1 MKKYYIEYTKNFS
14 NTYNLYWADETN
26 ADSVTENMERISR
39 EEALSLCAQESYRRK
54 YDQACSGFADNKIS
68 PVDYSEYALQEMGQ
82 AIALEPNTSESRIL
96 EWPSESV
103 QNKARKIVQDYEKMM
118 LDNPCPWC

>member
-1 MKKYYIEYTKNFS
+1 MKKYYIERKNFS

-26 ADSVTENMERISR
+26 AGCVTENMERISR

-82 AIALEPNTSESRIL
+82 AIALEPNTAESRIL

-118 LDNPCPWC
+118 VDNPCPWC